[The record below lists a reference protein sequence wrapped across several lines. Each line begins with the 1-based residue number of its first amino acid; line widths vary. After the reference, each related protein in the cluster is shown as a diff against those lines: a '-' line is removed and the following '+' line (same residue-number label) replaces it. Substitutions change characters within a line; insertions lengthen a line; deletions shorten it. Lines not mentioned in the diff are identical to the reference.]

1 MAGVFSFYEM
11 TNSDKTLLTF
21 IKIDSLND
29 LNFLPTLVTF
39 VL

>member
-1 MAGVFSFYEM
+1 MAGVFSFNEM
-11 TNSDKTLLTF
+11 ANSDKKLLTF
-21 IKIDSLND
+21 IKIHSLNE